1 MVCLYFLFRY
11 NKLAERRD
19 DKLHTVKGNSVEG
32 NSLLEDMVC
41 IALVLLWFYWLQTST
56 ISFPK
61 IYILFVQSAE
71 LHIYTDFLRLVL
83 EIINAI
89 LTYAL
94 PRNPEV
100 FDL

>member
-1 MVCLYFLFRY
+1 MFISIFRY
-11 NKLAERRD
+11 NKLAEIKNDRMNTANGDLRSDSLPDDPVRRLFLITFVIC
-19 DKLHTVKGNSVEG
+19 KAIARLYNCRPFI
-32 NSLLEDMVC
+32 LL
-41 IALVLLWFYWLQTST
+41 
-56 ISFPK
+56 
-61 IYILFVQSAE
+61 QSAE

-100 FDL
+100 SVLLCG